1 MKILSLSIILSLLI
15 LQSLC
20 YTVTYDCIN
29 KCSGC
34 KASCLIY
41 DGGPF
46 DSNKLCISNCTSLY
60 KTQIQIGCSFGCS
73 GSCDYRYTSQ
83 SYTISGCATPQDNLW
98 AAIELQLNLAYKAF
112 IKSGTN
118 YDWIGGVCTW
128 TIIGI
133 VIGILGGIA
142 IVIGVI
148 IFIRR
153 RNAGKGRSLL
163 NSSTDQ

>member
-46 DSNKLCISNCTSLY
+46 DSNKLCISDCTSLY
-60 KTQIQIGCSFGCS
+60 KT
-73 GSCDYRYTSQ
+73 
-83 SYTISGCATPQDNLW
+83 
-98 AAIELQLNLAYKAF
+98 
-112 IKSGTN
+112 
-118 YDWIGGVCTW
+118 
-128 TIIGI
+128 
-133 VIGILGGIA
+133 
-142 IVIGVI
+142 
-148 IFIRR
+148 
-153 RNAGKGRSLL
+153 
-163 NSSTDQ
+163 